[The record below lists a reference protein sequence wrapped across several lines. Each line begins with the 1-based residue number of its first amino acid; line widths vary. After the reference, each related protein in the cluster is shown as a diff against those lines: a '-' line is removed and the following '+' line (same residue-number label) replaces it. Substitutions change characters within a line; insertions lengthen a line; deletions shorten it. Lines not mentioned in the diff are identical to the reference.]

1 MARSRTAPPDKSIG
15 TDARPQTCSRTALL
29 MPCRRA
35 TRMAS
40 PPTTG
45 QSLVPSGRH
54 RALDESASRH
64 RLDPASRPQLRY
76 QQARPRPRNST
87 SYRCARGERIP
98 TDLAREMPSP
108 APPSPPTACA
118 CAARETKS
126 SVPAVLPVLLSLQAQ
141 YCNATVRSYPLC
153 CIQPTHHSCTGTMG
167 ELA

>member
-1 MARSRTAPPDKSIG
+1 MHSRFLRPAIWAARNAPCGVARSRTAPPDKSIG
-15 TDARPQTCSRTALL
+15 TDARPQTCSRTAPL

-76 QQARPRPRNST
+76 QRARPRPRNST

-98 TDLAREMPSP
+98 TDLARGTPSP
-108 APPSPPTACA
+108 APPSPPLFPSRATP
-118 CAARETKS
+118 AATTTHWRTCIVS
-126 SVPAVLPVLLSLQAQ
+126 SGVTERIP
-141 YCNATVRSYPLC
+141 NTN
-153 CIQPTHHSCTGTMG
+153 
-167 ELA
+167 